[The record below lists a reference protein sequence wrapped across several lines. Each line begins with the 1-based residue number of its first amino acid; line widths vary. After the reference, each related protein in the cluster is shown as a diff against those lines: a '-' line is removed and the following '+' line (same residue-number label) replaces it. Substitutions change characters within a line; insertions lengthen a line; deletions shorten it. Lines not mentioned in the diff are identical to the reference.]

1 MSVNV
6 LYKTSAKA
14 TGGRDGHAATLDGT
28 LDVKL
33 ATPKELGGGGGA
45 GNNPE
50 QLFAAGYAAC
60 FIGAMKFVASQGGPK
75 VPADAAVTS
84 TVGIGC
90 RKCRRWLWPGYRAR
104 SLATRGS
111 ARGCRGAGGEGPP
124 SMPLFQRHTG
134 QRRCSPDGR
143 LSKNDPSQ
151 RGGSFAARRSFAPL
165 GWRVFCAGT
174 GIPSQVRASPGFASG
189 DRRDVLACILTCAP
203 AREAIAARPEHR

>member
-14 TGGRDGHAATLDGT
+14 TGGRDGTAATLDGA

-75 VPADAAVTS
+75 VPADATVTS
-84 TVGIGC
+84 TVGIGPRSEGGFGLESTSPSRC
-90 RKCRRWLWPGYRAR
+90 PALPGRKRKRWSRRRIRCAPIP
-104 SLATRGS
+104 T
-111 ARGCRGAGGEGPP
+111 PP
-124 SMPLFQRHTG
+124 
-134 QRRCSPDGR
+134 
-143 LSKNDPSQ
+143 
-151 RGGSFAARRSFAPL
+151 AAM
-165 GWRVFCAGT
+165 W
-174 GIPSQVRASPGFASG
+174 
-189 DRRDVLACILTCAP
+189 TCA
-203 AREAIAARPEHR
+203 